1 MLMLLVV
8 LYGDNEY
15 VNTVGSVYG
24 DNEDVYTVGSDAWR

>member
-24 DNEDVYTVGSDAWR
+24 DNEDVYTIGSDAWR